1 MRIDRRN
8 TLITTPPCSCAA
20 LAAQD
25 AVGVTAPDCARIS
38 WRCEYGRAVEVGVGL
53 RDVTGVFSRF
63 FVVGFFV
70 PCFVAVFVVAA
81 LFADADANTDNEVLV
96 VGGVALVLA
105 LVLVGLR
112 QLVWEAFEDWP
123 PNSYFGRKTHEY
135 HCRIQTRWGLDVY
148 RSWPMIQ
155 PLFSER
161 EVELDIDGRSDV
173 HFFLNCCLGG
183 VGVGVALVIDAFG
196 SSPVSADWWASAVLG
211 VVAFLGAA
219 LSYVAAARAV
229 MPWGDFKEAA
239 VVLHL
244 AELCKQFGI
253 EFSPGGDEGRRAARE
268 VNKLLEPEDSDGRR
282 WHRRGC

>member
-1 MRIDRRN
+1 M
-8 TLITTPPCSCAA
+8 
-20 LAAQD
+20 
-25 AVGVTAPDCARIS
+25 
-38 WRCEYGRAVEVGVGL
+38 GL

-70 PCFVAVFVVAA
+70 PSFVAAFVVAA
-81 LFADADANTDNEVLV
+81 LFADPNTDNKVLV
-96 VGGVALVLA
+96 VGGVALLLA

-123 PNSYFGRKTHEY
+123 TNSYFGRKTHEY
-135 HCRIQTRWGLDVY
+135 HCRIKTRWGLDVY

-173 HFFLNCCLGG
+173 HFFLNCCLGA
-183 VGVGVALVIDAFG
+183 VGVGVALVIDALG
-196 SSPVSADWWASAVLG
+196 SPVFGASWASAVLG
-211 VVAFLGAA
+211 VVAFLGSA

-239 VVLHL
+239 VVRHR
-244 AELCKQFGI
+244 AELCKQLGI
-253 EFSPGGDEGRRAARE
+253 DFSPGRDEAREAARKVNELLKPAVGEGRRWRRRPC
-268 VNKLLEPEDSDGRR
+268 PEERA
-282 WHRRGC
+282 